1 MRRHE
6 RLAGSPSQG
15 PCVQF
20 AGGSAW
26 QQYRSVE
33 ASMDSADRGVGAYV
47 LGHSDRELERLR
59 VQAQLI
65 DPITRQ
71 FLIEAGISPGMR
83 VLDVGS
89 GAGDVA
95 FLAADLVG
103 PNGRVVGV
111 DRSAAALG
119 RARLRAE
126 GRSLANVTFCESE
139 LSAMTFDQPFDAA
152 IGRYVLCFQPDPVA
166 LLRTIACL
174 MRPGGII
181 LFHEPDRE
189 QMRSLPPV
197 PSYDR
202 ACQWVGETYRRTGV
216 DVRMGIKLY
225 PAFLAAGLAAPTMR
239 MHAVIGGANALDEV
253 HLDADQA
260 VVLAGDIERLGVA
273 TAGELGVDT
282 LVERI
287 THEMV
292 ANQSVIVGRAE
303 IGAWSRV

>member
-1 MRRHE
+1 M
-6 RLAGSPSQG
+6 
-15 PCVQF
+15 V
-20 AGGSAW
+20 
-26 QQYRSVE
+26 
-33 ASMDSADRGVGAYV
+33 SADRGAGAYV

-59 VQAQLI
+59 LQAQLI

-103 PNGRVVGV
+103 PTGQVVGV
-111 DRSAAALG
+111 DRSAAALA
-119 RARLRAE
+119 RARIRAE
-126 GRSLANVTFCESE
+126 GRSLANVTFRESE

-174 MRPGGII
+174 VRPGGII

-189 QMRSLPPV
+189 QMRSFPPV

-239 MHAVIGGANALDEV
+239 MHAVIGGANAMDEM

-260 VVLAGDIERLGVA
+260 VVLAADIEQLGVA
-273 TAGELGVDT
+273 TAGELSIDT

-287 THEMV
+287 TQEMV